1 MSQKQSEAS
10 WDEVLAVLDAA
21 GPWPDDFLSESDLRP
36 PLRSESM
43 PLIRDENAP
52 RPSRAVMEK
61 SFEIAEASLRLEG
74 MEPGPRYYALKER
87 VLAGEITPEQ
97 AIAEMVR
104 EAEAEKDLEIARG
117 VMRDNREALHELA
130 AGVESPSV
138 GPNAPPEQ
146 SRLIPGPNGLRV
158 FPARDGRVI
167 NLEMI
172 EAAEVAMDIEAAR
185 AGGMVIPDDADLV
198 RTPPEDG
205 SRRRWKR
212 RDKENTPQKP

>member
-1 MSQKQSEAS
+1 
-10 WDEVLAVLDAA
+10 
-21 GPWPDDFLSESDLRP
+21 
-36 PLRSESM
+36 M